1 MLEPRDLAC
10 RIEFANGYP
19 MSDDVSLTLVH
30 GEADELAGH
39 E

>member
-1 MLEPRDLAC
+1 LL
-10 RIEFANGYP
+10 P
-19 MSDDVSLTLVH
+19 MSDDMSLTLIH